1 MLNNVKAER
10 MVILSGARG
19 DGKNAI
25 AKYAVKYLTN
35 RNYFMDG
42 AYEIVPGTRP
52 NCQGFLN

>member
-1 MLNNVKAER
+1 